1 MPNSMKVV
9 FKASVR
15 GIAEAGD
22 VKNVSAGYARNYLFP
37 RQLAFPA
44 SVGAMRQWE
53 TQRQGS
59 LAKAA
64 KERQD
69 SEAFAQKIEALAL
82 SIGAK
87 ASDEGRLFGSVTKTD
102 IKAALTKEG
111 VNVDRRM
118 IELREPLKQTGQ
130 VTVPVQLGHGVTA
143 QLKITV
149 VGENG

>member
-9 FKASVR
+9 FKSSVR
-15 GIAEAGD
+15 GIAQAGD

-44 SVGAMRQWE
+44 SVGAMKQWE

-69 SEAFAQKIEALAL
+69 SEALAQKIEALAL

-87 ASDEGRLFGSVTKTD
+87 ASDEGRLFGSITKLE
-102 IKAALTKEG
+102 IKTALSKEG
-111 VNVDRRM
+111 VQIDRRM

-130 VTVPVQLGHGVTA
+130 VTVPVLLGHGVTA